1 MNKTTNLEYLSY
13 FALPLSFL
21 FLFCKCDEKID
32 THFWLYNKDHTN
44 IHDYEVMYFDGNEV
58 ILNENTIF
66 DASKPTKVIAHGNG
80 GGTHI
85 DHTFNAA
92 YAKAGLDYNV
102 IGVDWRQLH
111 GNAAF
116 RTDLAGN
123 HSARF
128 LKGMV
133 EHYGLQLTD
142 VHAIGF
148 SYGTHVI
155 GILICTNYRLVLS
168 ITMACKETRHLGF
181 LPYKMTIF

>member
-1 MNKTTNLEYLSY
+1 MDKITNLKYLIYSTLA
-13 FALPLSFL
+13 FSFQ
-21 FLFCKCDEKID
+21 FHFYNCKEKID

-44 IHDYEVMYFDGNEV
+44 IHDYEVMHFDGEDV
-58 ILNENTIF
+58 ILDENTRF
-66 DASKPTKVIAHGNG
+66 DASKQTKLVAHGNG

-85 DHTFNAA
+85 DHIFNAA

-102 IGVDWRQLH
+102 IGVDWRQLQ

-155 GILICTNYRLVLS
+155 GILICSKYRLVLS
-168 ITMACKETRHLGF
+168 IM
-181 LPYKMTIF
+181 M